1 MYRGRANGPN
11 VRTGHGG
18 DAAASGLAGTAEGDN
33 VEEVEDVQEATG
45 SGLGGAG
52 DGLTAAVGARAS
64 TDLAGSGAGTGDGA
78 AGGAGAA
85 GGGGGRQTIAESQ
98 AARNP
103 AAPARP

>member
-11 VRTGHGG
+11 VRAGHGG

-78 AGGAGAA
+78 AGGP
-85 GGGGGRQTIAESQ
+85 GGRHASAESQ

-103 AAPARP
+103 AASARA